1 MKRSDNLSKQT
12 KITITKVKTTLK
24 GKSSGGK
31 KRSTS
36 SSSMK
41 KSSTSSGS
49 ASRGQSKTAKK
60 SSSTPTR
67 ASGRSKSPSQT
78 PDVAIPQ
85 PAKPSRR
92 GSTHH
97 IGVVARGSYVKNL
110 YEVTKGKEGAE
121 RLQAI
126 NNESRRIQNL
136 VNKRIAKL
144 TKLEAETGITSPALR
159 QLRESGYGLGA
170 TSAWKVEHLQ
180 QAEENYK
187 AVLDFLKDKTSTVS
201 GTKKNIKAIEQELK
215 DAGWSGDHMSPQQYD
230 MFKALSEK
238 FYSESSKYKWYLI
251 NGNRDQGEMRDR
263 INEEIVNLL
272 GANDLDA
279 ALKMADDRLEELY
292 IQSQRGMF

>member
-1 MKRSDNLSKQT
+1 MKRSDKLTPKTEITLTTSTKGVRKKSSGTGKKSSPGKRSSALSSPK
-12 KITITKVKTTLK
+12 KTR
-24 GKSSGGK
+24 SASGGK
-31 KRSTS
+31 KGSSAPSTE
-36 SSSMK
+36 
-41 KSSTSSGS
+41 T
-49 ASRGQSKTAKK
+49 ATTKT
-60 SSSTPTR
+60 
-67 ASGRSKSPSQT
+67 
-78 PDVAIPQ
+78 
-85 PAKPSRR
+85 SRR

-97 IGVVARGSYVKNL
+97 IGVEARGKYVKNL

-187 AVLDFLKDKTSTVS
+187 AMLDFLKDKTSTVS

-292 IQSQRGMF
+292 MQSQRGMF